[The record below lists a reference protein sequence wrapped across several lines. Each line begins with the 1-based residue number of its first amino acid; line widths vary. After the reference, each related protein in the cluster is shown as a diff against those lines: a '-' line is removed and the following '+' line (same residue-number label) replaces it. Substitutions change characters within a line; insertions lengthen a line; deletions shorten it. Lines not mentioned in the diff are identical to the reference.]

1 MKAHMK
7 HWSKQRKLNL
17 KAWSYSFVF
26 VWSHLEGTL
35 TVVTSEARFVVHLVV
50 SSELFHPIHFLFTCC
65 ALLGSACKWC
75 HLKWR
80 LKIPLGELN
89 RGWRLSFFLVFFSF
103 SKILWWVNLEI
114 GSRSCSIVHW
124 SILKDL
130 NKRQIITM
138 LAVCIHNGRF
148 DDLIWG

>member
-75 HLKWR
+75 HLK
-80 LKIPLGELN
+80 IPLGELN
-89 RGWRLSFFLVFFSF
+89 RGWRLSFFLVFFF
-103 SKILWWVNLEI
+103 SPKFCDGEICKLGHDHVQLFIGLYLRLEQKTNNNNV
-114 GSRSCSIVHW
+114 SCMYS
-124 SILKDL
+124 
-130 NKRQIITM
+130 
-138 LAVCIHNGRF
+138 
-148 DDLIWG
+148 